1 MSSSLTFRVK
11 GWLSDEEFRELLR
24 IADYL
29 GSDRGYRLFRLDPG
43 KLRAEGLSLGDA
55 VEILRGVR
63 GVDPGDIE
71 ALERLAEEL
80 ETVRLELGSDG
91 HLYVASRAYL
101 KDVLREAGF
110 MLPYDRERRA
120 YKALPML
127 YGDLVDLFSRRGF
140 RIEDRV
146 FPEHVH
152 RLPRSLAFKGQLRD
166 YQEEALRAWEERGRR
181 GVIALPTGA
190 GKTVVAIAAMARL
203 NTWTLVVVYTRD
215 HVKQW
220 IDAIRRFTDAEGM
233 VGAYYGEEKR
243 LAPITVATYQTAYR
257 RVRELARYFKL
268 LIFDEAHHI
277 PADKFKWI
285 AQWSPAP
292 YRMGLSAT
300 PEREDGRHEEIF
312 RVVGPVVYHIEPGE
326 LSRRGY
332 LAPYVIRRVKVEL
345 SGEERKRYEELRR
358 RFQAL
363 ARGRSF
369 DELLAAARQGD
380 ESAVEA
386 LRIHAQMREIIQGSE
401 AKLREVERI
410 VREELAKGSK
420 IIVFTQY
427 KSQAEEIARRVGGLL
442 LHGGLDRRLRE
453 AVLEKFRRL
462 KSGVL
467 VVTTVGDEGLDI
479 PDANVG
485 ILVSGTGSRR
495 QFIQRLGRL
504 LRPAPG
510 GDGKKAVLYEVIAAG
525 TSEEFQSRKRRGLTM
540 L

>member
-1 MSSSLTFRVK
+1 MTSNITFRVK
-11 GWLSDEEFRELLR
+11 GWLGNDEFRELLR

-29 GSDRGYRLFRLDPG
+29 GSDRGYRVFRLNPA
-43 KLRAEGLSLGDA
+43 KLRSEGLSLSDVA
-55 VEILRGVR
+55 EILRGVK
-63 GVDPGDIE
+63 GVDPRDVE
-71 ALERLAEEL
+71 AIERLAEEL
-80 ETVRLELGSDG
+80 STVTIELGGDG
-91 HLYVASRAYL
+91 HLYVSSRAYL
-101 KDVLREAGF
+101 KEMLREAGF
-110 MLPYDRERRA
+110 MLPYDRDRRA

-127 YGDLVDLFSRRGF
+127 YGDLVDLFTRRGF
-140 RIEDRV
+140 RVEDKV
-146 FPEHVH
+146 FPANVH
-152 RLPRSLAFKGQLRD
+152 LLPRQLSFKGQLRD
-166 YQEEALRAWEERGRR
+166 YQEEALRAWEEKGRR

-203 NTWTLVVVYTRD
+203 NTWTLIVVYTRD

-220 IDAIRRFTDAEGM
+220 INAIRRFTDAEGL

-257 RVRELARYFKL
+257 RIRELARYFKFL
-268 LIFDEAHHI
+268 VFDEAHHI
-277 PADKFKWI
+277 PADKFKEI

-292 YRMGLSAT
+292 YRLGLSAT

-312 RVVGPVVYHIEPGE
+312 RVVGPVVYTIDPGE

-332 LAPYVIRRVKVEL
+332 LAPFVVRRVKVEL
-345 SGEERKRYEELRR
+345 GRDEKKRYDELRR

-369 DELLAAARQGD
+369 DELLAAAKQGD
-380 ESAVEA
+380 EAAVEA

-410 VREELAKGSK
+410 VKEELARGSK
-420 IIVFTQY
+420 IIVYTQY
-427 KSQAEEIARRVGGLL
+427 KSQAEEITKRVGGLL
-442 LHGGLDRRLRE
+442 LHGSLDKRLRD

-485 ILVSGTGSRR
+485 VLVSGTGSRR
-495 QFIQRLGRL
+495 QFVQRLGRL
-504 LRPAPG
+504 LRPSPDG
-510 GDGKKAVLYEVIAAG
+510 GKKRAILYEVVAAG
-525 TSEEFQSRKRRGLTM
+525 TSEEYQSRKRRGLAIS
-540 L
+540 